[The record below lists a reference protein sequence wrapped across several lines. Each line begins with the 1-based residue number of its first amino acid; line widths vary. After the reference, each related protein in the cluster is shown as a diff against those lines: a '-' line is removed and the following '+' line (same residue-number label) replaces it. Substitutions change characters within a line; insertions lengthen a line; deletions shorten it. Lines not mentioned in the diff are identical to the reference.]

1 MHAQHIDFLD
11 LLDGQVQYVVPRWQ
25 RRYRWGQADIERL
38 VEDLLTVAVA
48 DPQAAHYGGTLLTF
62 PEPGPAGVVKTIRV
76 VDGQQRL
83 TTVSIL
89 LACIAEALGHDG
101 QCGDW
106 TAQII
111 RDDRLTNPGKPPE
124 KRRKLRLQH
133 GDDDEYRLGLQGT
146 PTGAGAV
153 SQAWRIARRLV
164 ARNDV
169 THLFEGLKRL
179 RVVSIG
185 LEQKEDPQQIFESLN
200 ATGRPLTES
209 EKVKNWLLMGLP
221 DAEQQD
227 LHDNHWLRIERT
239 LGAEHT
245 TEPTDVFLRDV
256 LRWRTGE
263 IQGIDRVY
271 EGLRRWAVREGHA
284 ENRPALCRDLA
295 RLARLYGTI
304 TGTAEHHRN
313 RKVERELRHLRAMRI
328 DVHRPLT
335 LRLLSDASAADES
348 KKTDEA
354 LAKVLAGIG
363 TWTTRMWLAE
373 RPMAGMNK
381 AAAEFAHGPGP
392 GVADDYVDYWL
403 GRLQRLR
410 NTRVGVP
417 GDEEIREG
425 IRTRKA
431 YGGSATQSAFA
442 VLCELMEAEHGE
454 ESPARDRLTIEHVMP
469 QKLTDEWKRS
479 LGDDAEEIHGR
490 HRDRLP
496 NLTLSGDVT
505 NIVMG
510 TGTLAAK
517 REVYR
522 KSSMGITRSL
532 ADETEWNED
541 ALERRSNFLARRAL
555 DRWPWP
561 EQRAPA
567 RETEAS
573 SAKLRWRI
581 EDDPWRVESTASQMV
596 LHVAAALLSQD
607 ATNAQRLSGE
617 AISSNVH
624 LASRYPPNIPV
635 GTLTLRAVP
644 GHEQYVL
651 YPYDQDYPTS
661 AERCRKM
668 GERCGV
674 AVKVEFEENTRAQ
687 AFWKLFKEREGGV
700 PGQKNHWRGASQWT
714 SPLNS
719 AGDRVGIYVGH
730 PERLWLYI
738 RAGERQPSARRA
750 ARMRAC
756 SFRIREEMGDQLLGE
771 NLEKNSADGIT
782 ITVQTDWIRDDDG
795 DWPDA
800 AQWIKEQFERLRSIL
815 LAISG
820 EATRSS
826 DEQVTGRSSSTSE
839 MSVAPM
845 PTAH

>member
-11 LLDGQVQYVVPRWQ
+11 LLDGQVQYIVPRWQ

-38 VEDLLTVAVA
+38 VEDLLTVAMA
-48 DPQAAHYGGTLLTF
+48 GPEAAHYGGTLLTF

-89 LACIAEALGHDG
+89 LACIAEALGPDG
-101 QCGDW
+101 QYGDW

-111 RDDRLTNPGKPPE
+111 REDRLTNRGKAPE
-124 KRRKLRLQH
+124 KHRKLRLQH
-133 GDDDEYRLGLQGT
+133 GDDDEYRLGLEGKT
-146 PTGAGAV
+146 VGAGAV

-169 THLFEGLKRL
+169 TQLFEGLKRL

-221 DAEQQD
+221 DAEQHD

-245 TEPTDVFLRDV
+245 TEPTDIFLRDL
-256 LRWRTGE
+256 LRWRTRE

-271 EGLRRWAVREGHA
+271 EGLRRWAVREGQA
-284 ENRPALCRDLA
+284 GDRPALCRALA
-295 RLARLYGTI
+295 RLAGLYGTI
-304 TGTAEHHRN
+304 TGTAKRHRN
-313 RKVERELRHLRAMRI
+313 RKVERELRHLRALGI

-335 LRLLSDASAADES
+335 LRLLHDASENSGAGEVD
-348 KKTDEA
+348 DA

-381 AAAEFAHGPGP
+381 AAAELAHGRGP
-392 GVADDYVDYWL
+392 GAGEDYVEYWL
-403 GRLQRLR
+403 GRIQRLR

-417 GDEEIREG
+417 RDEEVQEG

-431 YGGSATQSAFA
+431 YGGGATRSAFA

-469 QKLTDEWKRS
+469 QKLTDEWKQA
-479 LGDDAEEIHGR
+479 LGGDAEEIHGR
-490 HRDRLP
+490 HRDRLT

-505 NIVMG
+505 NAVMG
-510 TGTLAAK
+510 TGTFNAK

-522 KSSMGITRSL
+522 NSSIGITRCL
-532 ADETEWNED
+532 ADEMEWNEE
-541 ALERRSNFLARRAL
+541 ALERRAEELARRAL

-561 EQRAPA
+561 EQPAPA
-567 RETEAS
+567 RPSESPST
-573 SAKLRWRI
+573 KLRWRI
-581 EDDPWRVESTASQMV
+581 EGGPWQIESAASQMV
-596 LHVAAALLSQD
+596 SNVAATLLSR
-607 ATNAQRLSGE
+607 APANAQRLSGE
-617 AISSNVH
+617 AITSNVH
-624 LASRYPPNIPV
+624 LASRYPPNAAV
-635 GTLTLRAVP
+635 GSGTMRVVP
-644 GHEQYVL
+644 GHEEYVL
-651 YPYDQDYPTS
+651 YPYERDYATS

-674 AVKVEFEENTRAQ
+674 AVEVEFEENTRTQ
-687 AFWKLFKEREGGV
+687 AFWKLFKEREGGI
-700 PGQKNHWRGASQWT
+700 PGQKDYWRGASQWT
-714 SPLNS
+714 SPLNA
-719 AGDRVGIYVGH
+719 AGDRVGVYVGN
-730 PERLWLYI
+730 PELIWLYI
-738 RAGERQPSARRA
+738 RAGERQASEQRT
-750 ARMRAC
+750 ARMRQY
-756 SFRIREEMGDQLLGE
+756 SWMIRDQMDDQRLGE
-771 NLEKNSADGIT
+771 NLEKNNADGMT
-782 ITVQTDWIRDDDG
+782 ITVQRHWTRDDEG
-795 DWPDA
+795 EWPEA
-800 AQWIKEQFERLRSIL
+800 AQWIKEQFERLRAIL
-815 LAISG
+815 SEPPS
-820 EATRSS
+820 EATTVPDQQTMSGASS
-826 DEQVTGRSSSTSE
+826 AGISATQT
-839 MSVAPM
+839 
-845 PTAH
+845 